1 MKIDPSI
8 SATPFAN
15 VKDVGYYP
23 EEGEVVFSIHLV
35 FRIMEV
41 KQIEKKNNRRWQED
55 LTFTSDHD
63 LQLQALAGCM
73 QEEMKGSSGWE
84 RLAQLMIKLGQFN
97 RAEE

>member
-8 SATPFAN
+8 SATPFTN
-15 VKDVGYYP
+15 VKDVGSYP
-23 EEGEVVFSIHLV
+23 EEGEILFSIHLM
-35 FRIMEV
+35 FRIIEV
-41 KQIEKKNNRRWQED
+41 KQIEKKNNRLWQED
-55 LTFTSDHD
+55 LTFASDHD

-73 QEEMKGSSGWE
+73 EEEMKGSSRLE